1 MRRFAFWPG
10 LRRFARDRRG
20 VTAVEFALISVPLM
34 LFMFGLIELCLILL
48 VTATLDTATDF
59 AARNIRTGVFQKS
72 AASGGN
78 QGEKEITRAMFAG
91 LVCRNMNWLRSMCEG
106 DPNPDGDQP
115 PKRRLYVETETFSTF
130 ARAASPTAHTQQDF
144 ENGNLCWSAGHP
156 GDIVLVRTYF
166 QWPIVTPLL
175 QPIFGDNGGGERR
188 LMTSRLFRNEPY
200 DASLQAVGD
209 RCQ

>member
-72 AASGGN
+72 GA
-78 QGEKEITRAMFAG
+78 ITNADFAG

-106 DPNPDGDQP
+106 DPDPETGQP
-115 PKRRLYVETETFSTF
+115 RQRLYVEAKTF
-130 ARAASPTAHTQQDF
+130 ANFAAPGALPFSSQQRF
-144 ENGNLCWSAGHP
+144 QSNSLCWNVGNP
-156 GDIVLVRTYF
+156 GDIVMVRTYF
-166 QWPIVTPLL
+166 DWPIITPLL
-175 QPIFGDNGGGERR
+175 RPIFVTDGDARR
-188 LMTSRLFRNEPY
+188 LVSIRLFRNEPY
-200 DASLQAVGD
+200 DASLQPVGD
-209 RCQ
+209 DGCTP